1 MDDEKVL
8 VHQGVKESIGMKN
21 DKMKKK
27 RRNKHCRRANLIKR
41 NEIK

>member
-27 RRNKHCRRANLIKR
+27 SRNEHCRRAKLIKR